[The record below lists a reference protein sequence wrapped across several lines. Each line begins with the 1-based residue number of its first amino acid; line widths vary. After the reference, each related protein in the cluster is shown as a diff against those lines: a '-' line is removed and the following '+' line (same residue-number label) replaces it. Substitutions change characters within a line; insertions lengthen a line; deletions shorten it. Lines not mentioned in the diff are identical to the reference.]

1 MPCRGFVTTNVPHS
15 ENHPYIVACIG
26 RFSAEKDQKTLLKAM
41 KHCAHAREIQYS
53 AREMIK
59 MFQDAIDRNHPA

>member
-1 MPCRGFVTTNVPHS
+1 
-15 ENHPYIVACIG
+15 
-26 RFSAEKDQKTLLKAM
+26 M